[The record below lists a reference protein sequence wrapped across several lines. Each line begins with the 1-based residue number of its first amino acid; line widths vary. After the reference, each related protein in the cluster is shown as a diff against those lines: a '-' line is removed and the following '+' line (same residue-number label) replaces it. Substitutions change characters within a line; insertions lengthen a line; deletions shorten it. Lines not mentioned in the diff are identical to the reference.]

1 MAELRA
7 LAQTCNFGDTL
18 EVMLRDRLVCGMD
31 EDFIQRRLL
40 AEPNLTYK
48 KALELALGLET
59 AAKNAQELLT
69 TAASGQAV
77 VHKLSMSSTSQ
88 VTGAVTACWRCGK
101 RTHKVMQCPFKDA
114 RCYSC
119 GKMGHIKLACHSR
132 Q

>member
-1 MAELRA
+1 MAVFVAELRA

-59 AAKNAQELLT
+59 AAKNARELQA

-77 VHKLSMSSTSQ
+77 VHKLGMSFFFFFFFF
-88 VTGAVTACWRCGK
+88 C
-101 RTHKVMQCPFKDA
+101 
-114 RCYSC
+114 
-119 GKMGHIKLACHSR
+119 I
-132 Q
+132 